1 MKTRKT
7 KDLEKVLSTIQDED
21 TLHQYLRDIKNI
33 NETTFYEYYA
43 SQTKNYEK
51 SELVQDSCIERSY
64 CYHILN
70 GTKKPSRDKILC
82 LCIAAKFDSEQT
94 KRALEIANEG
104 ILYAKSSRDTLIQYA
119 INQKLSVIETN
130 ILLEEHQEKVLDI

>member
-7 KDLEKVLSTIQDED
+7 KDLEKVLSNIQDED
-21 TLHQYLRDIKNI
+21 TLHQYLKNI
-33 NETTFYEYYA
+33 KDVNEHSFYEYFA
-43 SQTKNYEK
+43 SQTKEFDK
-51 SELVQDSCIERSY
+51 SKLVQDSGIERSY

-82 LCIAAKFDSEQT
+82 LCIAAKFNAEQT
-94 KRALEIANEG
+94 RRALEIANEG

-119 INQKLSVIETN
+119 INQKFSVIETN
-130 ILLEEHQEKVLDI
+130 ILLEEHQEKTLDI

>member
-7 KDLEKVLSTIQDED
+7 KDLEKVFNHIHDED
-21 TLHQYLRDIKNI
+21 TLNDYLNDIQN
-33 NETTFYEYYA
+33 TSYPSFYEYYA
-43 SQTKNYEK
+43 SLTKDCDK
-51 SELVQDSCIERSY
+51 SKLVQDSGIERSY

-82 LCIAAKFDSEQT
+82 LCLAAKFSTEQT
-94 KRALEIANEG
+94 RRALEIANEG

-119 INQKLSVIETN
+119 INQKLTVIETN
-130 ILLEEHQEKVLDI
+130 ILLEEHQEKPLDI

>member
-21 TLHQYLRDIKNI
+21 TLHQYLKDIKNI
-33 NETTFYEYYA
+33 NEASFYEYYA

-51 SELVQDSCIERSY
+51 SELVQDSGIERSY

-82 LCIAAKFDSEQT
+82 LCIAAKFDTEQT